1 MINKKI
7 LSCILTLSLIFT
19 SVNLVNIEAS
29 AAIPLDENIIVPE
42 KLDKTDDPLYDPVFD
57 YENSEWKTKYDSIVN
72 SVSNCPEID
81 KLPKIDELVGYVP
94 QSYLS
99 LTQFRQVYGAGN
111 DFILPTVAL
120 TIYITNA
127 SEIDLLAQ
135 LVNNT
140 AENETAVEQGYYSTA
155 SYKLNTFIDYTGTTY
170 VPIGNYTYPFNG
182 TFDGDGYEINNIR
195 LIDNVE
201 TQAIYSSYEYLG
213 VFGYTGSNAVI
224 RNLGITA
231 MTLTA
236 MYVLGG
242 DAAFLCAQ
250 NHGLIENCY
259 VNGKQTSVMTIS
271 NSTAGGI
278 CGENY
283 GTIRGCYADA
293 WIEND
298 VTSGAYSEPQP
309 IATVNHSENGAVVE
323 NCYYIKEAYKS
334 LIIYNSREL
343 LRDSKTAT
351 TNNANI
357 FGWHYTGDE
366 SKINGIGL
374 YYVDFI
380 TNLSSKTGSNFKN
393 GLMQSEQGKYYGYGG
408 LITLETVRNMVGTG
422 SSFNSTYS
430 NNTATSNYN
439 TGSSVYGYNIAIRN
453 SDEWNTYCKLVNGNM
468 PNETAEEQ
476 DFWSHTTIAFYNP
489 DNIETINGKRI
500 EVIDLY
506 ADDEPLGTAEHPFY
520 GVLSS
525 GHKALVRYH
534 LEAHRG
540 GSYTPLVGYNAGSF
554 RMDYV
559 EIVGDNIS
567 QYIDKGI
574 LCDTNTLEFHVDQF
588 VMDNSYRVTGNTNG
602 VNVYATDPHY
612 NELADMNYMNIA
624 LVRTDI
630 NNPNVGRLNIKSGF
644 AYQWYSAEDTT
655 TPAGYNYI
663 PILYTTETQYRSYS
677 YLSCKKQSSTEIEPA
692 LHYGGVTTTLAEY
705 SYSKVNYASTTFTA
719 SSANSINYNYY
730 IIPSIRAYPT
740 LYAPDFVNNKYEVY
754 SDKHLIWL
762 TKYATG
768 QDAVLMNTID
778 MGNYEFTGTPNVGW
792 FNLDGTLVD
801 TSDIC
806 NQIDLGVE
814 TPKCYG
820 ILNLK
825 VNDTKLSTNGT
836 SIGAKNNNIN
846 WSNVYF
852 IGGYFKYG
860 NYLKN
865 NFYNVNDS
873 RWLGNNLYNVHL
885 SMDLIY
891 NSRTSDSRDGSTASN
906 SATLCSFSGNL
917 VLNANNGG
925 KVYPIT
931 YKANRCVNYANIV
944 LRVDGNSYSATGFAY
959 EAHDCVFRGTT
970 EKLANYKVDTFIGIG
985 GISAIGS
992 RLKAD
997 GIYNFNSDTTF
1008 PIYLLTNGGNN
1019 TTVTNCV
1026 FSGTYRVKHTCGA
1039 KIGYILN
1046 CGSNIVCTPTSVFDG
1061 NVAVNSSNG
1070 ECNNMIFLGTIDLYI
1085 VGGTYYMFE
1094 TYSYNLLSY
1103 GTINIHRNP
1112 DDSKFVNIAT
1122 SDKIYNAGITKS
1134 YNTSVSLYLTAWGG
1148 YNRTNVSSIF
1158 ASQVNF
1164 DNDMQGYRFND
1175 TKIYILEGGV
1185 CNLVNYSNIEL
1196 NGNVFIDTL
1205 NLLSSYKNNTTMIN
1219 YGNITC
1225 TGHSCFKF
1233 INIIN
1238 NTYDGA
1244 ISKNF
1249 GNVSLDWA
1257 YYTEI
1262 YCIQTSRLSDN
1273 ISSDTANYGN
1283 ITMNAI
1289 DSNGT
1294 LVAAVGLKNC
1304 KYGINYGDIT
1314 VDYHNYSDI
1323 GTSDRRFAGSLG
1335 GGVNLG
1341 DITVSNMVD
1350 MTSTRDLTVCG
1361 AGNENY
1367 GKLKL
1372 KNISGSKSNIFII
1385 PLFATLNNDRS
1396 YYDYI
1401 YNRLSKCDVVVD
1413 DCDFS
1418 NASLYYYDLYRQSN
1432 IEGNEYALLD
1442 ANVNITNSTFKNLY
1456 VLQGI
1461 TCSTSGTYNIQTLY
1475 SNSFNVRYTNGLI
1488 TNIDNIGHTNIDT
1501 VNVTNIC
1508 NYSGMVNN
1516 NVKDDIGYK
1525 HNNTTVL
1532 FKDCSLKDFTYSGI
1546 SIIGNCTANR
1556 AEWINNSNFTMD
1568 NIELKSAAYIDGIT
1582 SNRSSCT
1589 SNNSNKVEKQSIAN
1603 AYNFST
1609 MNIDV
1614 HGYPIYISGI
1624 SSGSQVCTNANTS
1637 NNIVVNASTINVSND
1652 KDIYICGI
1660 IRNDGA
1666 HTATSYVRNAINCGN
1681 ITATK
1686 TGSGS
1691 NNVKIYGITDK
1702 ASTVQSVENFGNIS
1716 TNATSGEIAAICGDA
1731 TNMCTGWVNYG
1742 SVSNPN
1748 FGSSDISTTVK
1759 TTNDTG
1765 ILGFGINYGVFD
1777 KPLSSNKGE
1786 YHFLVDLSNNKK
1798 TIPNGNN
1805 TFSNDSSITGSSG
1818 KQGKGYNDFEEVINN
1833 TGYPASDDTLT
1844 NYITYDDIEDPEFAF
1859 RYCNPITTSY
1869 ITSTTKQ
1876 WYNGENLFEYT
1887 LNNNTLG
1894 KLDEKVDYFNGDG
1907 GYTLCGVDYSGKLLL
1922 SHELEANLYNN
1933 DTISVENEKDWWSD
1947 YNVNGV
1953 AFDNYINNVLRQR
1966 RTESCAKLYSVDIT
1980 SVEQYETIENNM
1992 QNIQNISMLCPLQA
2006 PINING
2012 STANDNIV
2020 SIIDLY
2026 VLVNT
2031 YKNLEGETVNWT
2043 VNTFGSAD
2051 MNVCLYNNPY
2061 VYNSIADFKTGIE
2074 NMTQNLDTSG
2084 NSEDNTVELQLQ
2096 EVGGITYAIIGY
2108 LKSESN
2114 DFYNILAVRL
2124 HSATT
2129 QPMGWLTSFSY
2140 PYQTVDNAG
2149 TTLEYTQAFNGTKHY
2164 YDETRG
2170 NEVYTGD
2177 GYTITRG
2184 EADGH
2189 TYPIYNM
2196 TVPYIHSTD
2205 GSFSSNSYSR
2215 RITNSG
2221 NITFDFDVQN
2231 ISKFRVDIID
2241 EDGVVYRAVKDCPT
2255 TGISSTDG
2263 TVVIKANAG
2272 DVKGGSSS
2280 SNQLVFY
2287 KVINDEVSSTVLS
2300 MSYNN
2305 DENKNKN
2312 PFYKSGNKNIIVYGT
2327 TDDTFEEIVLFEIN
2341 INKTVS
2347 FENYIKNNELS
2358 RRWFGEENNSL
2369 YTEVEVPISLDNLL
2383 KNFLYDKGI
2392 SVLADKSND
2401 RVVYAQNRDRGNY
2414 TSYPDYVDNFIDITA
2429 EDGSTATYQYRKIFP
2444 DENIFNLSF
2453 INSTSSD
2460 YYTNCTLKNNTIIM
2474 SDYPDFM
2481 YTVVT
2486 DASKISQMNISTRPT
2501 YANNA
2506 KAEMEVEKF
2515 DIFVDG
2521 ELVRTV
2527 STPVNANYTHYG
2539 IYDSTWGIKVRV
2551 GLNSNSNNRRIII
2564 SKDNTVPKA
2573 DLPDEPITI
2582 KPYVKYVL
2590 PDGQIARFEMTGSTF
2605 IKELNPDRQLLATST
2620 SMTMSSSYISEFSNA
2635 EAVNVEYGSYNS
2647 SYSGYVIN
2655 YNVDYTT
2662 LNHLYITDVVEPN
2675 CSSSTVTY
2683 AISPCATLEQ
2693 YVNNEWVQ
2701 VFAAQQDANVYTT
2714 NYNYDQSGLGSGYTY
2729 EYRIVAQDYTT
2740 EDPEKATHITY
2751 FTHSIGATTR
2761 NKTLT
2766 IEFKENDTTTTNLY
2780 NEIINKYGNLSIQVK
2795 NMNAD
2800 QIKMQQTKFYVGAL
2814 SLESNYYKISQGD
2827 YSILVNLPDEYDAKV
2842 KIVGG
2847 SSEGYLQDNP
2857 YVQGKRL
2864 RLPFANSQTIKLEVT
2879 LQIKDVQSTWG
2890 TVRYKSLCKEYNTNY
2905 V

>member
-72 SVSNCPEID
+72 SVSNCPEIA

-127 SEIDLLAQ
+127 SELDLLAQ

-155 SYKLNTFIDYTGTTY
+155 SYKLNTFINYSGTTY
-170 VPIGNYTYPFNG
+170 VPIGNSTYPFNG
-182 TFDGDGYEINNIR
+182 TFDGDGYEINNIQ

-201 TQAIYSSYEYLG
+201 SQAIYSSYEYLG

-250 NHGLIENCY
+250 NHGLIEDCY

-293 WIEND
+293 YIEMD
-298 VTSGAYSEPQP
+298 STSGAYSEPQP
-309 IATVNHSENGAVVE
+309 IATVNHTENGAVVE
-323 NCYYIKEAYKS
+323 NCYYIIETYKS
-334 LIIYNSREL
+334 FIVYNNREL
-343 LRDSKTAT
+343 VRDPKLLT
-351 TNNANI
+351 TNSTNT
-357 FGWHYTGDE
+357 FGWHYTGDD
-366 SKINGIGL
+366 SQINGIGL
-374 YYVDFI
+374 SYTDFV
-380 TNLSSKTGSNFKN
+380 TNLSNKTGSHYKN
-393 GLMQSEQGKYYGYGG
+393 GIITSSQESNHGYGG
-408 LITLETVRNMVGTG
+408 IYKLKDVRNAI
-422 SSFNSTYS
+422 SSCVNFNDAYMNSNAVKNNSSTS
-430 NNTATSNYN
+430 IS
-439 TGSSVYGYNIAIRN
+439 GYTIAISN
-453 SDEWNTYCKLVNGNM
+453 SDEWNEYCRLVNGVV
-468 PNETAEEQ
+468 PNESAEEQ
-476 DFWSHTTIAFYNP
+476 YFWAHSSIIFYTN
-489 DNIETINGKRI
+489 NRETINGKSI

-506 ADDEPLGTAEHPFY
+506 ADDEPLGTSTHPYY
-520 GVLSS
+520 GIISAGRKV
-525 GHKALVRYH
+525 LVRYH
-534 LEAHRG
+534 LDAHRG
-540 GSYTPLVGYNAGSF
+540 GLYTPLIGYNSGEIYF
-554 RMDYV
+554 DYI
-559 EIVGDNIS
+559 EIVGNHIS
-567 QYIDKGI
+567 EYIGEGI
-574 LCDTNTLEFHVDQF
+574 LCDTNTSYFYLYNFIV
-588 VMDNSYRVTGNTNG
+588 DNSYRVTNDNRG
-602 VNVYATDPHY
+602 VNVYANDAHY
-612 NELADMNYMNIA
+612 SELSNMDYAGVY
-624 LVRTDI
+624 LVKNFIRDG
-630 NNPNVGRLNIKSGF
+630 NGRLVVYSGF
-644 AYQWYSAEDTT
+644 AYQWYDANDNT

-663 PILYTTETQYRSYS
+663 PILNNTNTLTGYYNTVEH
-677 YLSCKKQSSTEIEPA
+677 KKQSGEQTP
-692 LHYGGVTTTLAEY
+692 TLCSRITITLTDY
-705 SYSKVNYASTTFTA
+705 TYSKITTGTTQFSATA
-719 SSANSINYNYY
+719 ATSVSGEY
-730 IIPSIRAYPT
+730 IIPTIRAYPT

-778 MGNYEFTGTPNVGW
+778 MDSYTFTGTPNVGW
-792 FNLDGTLVD
+792 FNLDGTLTD

-820 ILNLK
+820 ILNLH
-825 VNDTKLSTNGT
+825 VNDTKLSSNGT
-836 SIGAKNNNIN
+836 SIGQKNNNIN

-852 IGGYFKYG
+852 IGGQFTYG

-865 NFYNVNDS
+865 NFYNVRDS

-891 NSRTSDSRDGSTASN
+891 NSRASDSRDGSTASN

-917 VLNANNGG
+917 VLNANNSG

-931 YKANRCVNYANIV
+931 YTANRCVNYANIV
-944 LRVDGNSYSATGFAY
+944 LRVDNNSYYVTGFAY
-959 EAHDCVFRGTT
+959 EADDCVFRGTT
-970 EKLANYKVDTFIGIG
+970 EKFATYKVDTFISIG
-985 GISAIGS
+985 GISVIGS

-1039 KIGYILN
+1039 GIGYILN
-1046 CGSNIVCTPTSVFDG
+1046 CGSSIVCTPTSVFDG
-1061 NVAVNSSNG
+1061 NIAVNSSNG
-1070 ECNNMIFLGTIDLYI
+1070 DCNNMIFRGTINLYI
-1085 VGGTYYMFE
+1085 VSGTYYMFY

-1112 DDSKFVNIAT
+1112 DDSKFANIST
-1122 SDKIYNAGITKS
+1122 SDKLYNAGITKS
-1134 YNTSVSLYLTAWGG
+1134 YNTEVNLYLTAWGG

-1175 TKIYILEGGV
+1175 TKIYILDGGV

-1205 NLLSSYKNNTTMIN
+1205 TLLSSYVSNTTIIN

-1233 INIIN
+1233 INIII

-1262 YCIQTSRLSDN
+1262 YCIHADILSRN
-1273 ISSDTANYGN
+1273 ISSDTVNYGN

-1294 LVAAVGLKNC
+1294 LVAAVGLRNC

-1323 GTSDRRFAGSLG
+1323 GTSNRIFAGSLG

-1350 MTSTRDLTVCG
+1350 ATSTRELNLYG

-1372 KNISGSKSNIFII
+1372 KNISGSKAGISII
-1385 PLFATLNNDRS
+1385 PLLATLNNDRS

-1413 DCDFS
+1413 NCDFS

-1432 IEGNEYALLD
+1432 IEGIEYALLD

-1456 VLQGI
+1456 LLQGI
-1461 TCSTSGTYNIQTLY
+1461 IYSTSSTDNIQTLY
-1475 SNSFNVRYTNGLI
+1475 NNSFNVRYTNGLS
-1488 TNIDNIGHTNIDT
+1488 TNIDNIGHVNIDNVI
-1501 VNVTNIC
+1501 VNTTC

-1516 NVKDDIGYK
+1516 SVKDDIGYK

-1568 NIELKSAAYIDGIT
+1568 NVELKSAAYIDGIT
-1582 SNRSSCT
+1582 SNRSAST
-1589 SNNSNKVEKQSIAN
+1589 SNNSNKYEKQSVAN

-1614 HGYPIYISGI
+1614 YGYPIYISGI

-1637 NNIVVNASTINVSND
+1637 NNIVVNASTINVSNN

-1660 IRNDGA
+1660 MRNDGA
-1666 HTATSYVRNAINCGN
+1666 HTSTSYIRNAINCGN

-1686 TGSGS
+1686 TGSDS
-1691 NNVKIYGITDK
+1691 STVKIYGITDK

-1731 TNMCTGWVNYG
+1731 TDMCNGWVNYG

-1748 FGSSDISTTVK
+1748 FGSSAISTTVK
-1759 TTNDTG
+1759 TTNNTG

-1798 TIPNGNN
+1798 TIPNGTN

-1833 TGYPASDDTLT
+1833 TGYPVSDDTLT
-1844 NYITYDDIEDPEFAF
+1844 NYITYSDIEDPEFAF

-1876 WYNGENLFEYT
+1876 WYNGENLFEYA
-1887 LNNNTLG
+1887 LESNTLG
-1894 KLDEKVDYFNGDG
+1894 KLNEEVNNFSGNG
-1907 GYTLCGVDYSGKLLL
+1907 GYVLCAVDNTGRLLL
-1922 SHELEANLYNN
+1922 SHDLEANLYNN
-1933 DTISVENEKDWWSD
+1933 DTISVANEKDWWSD
-1947 YNVNGV
+1947 YSVNGV
-1953 AFDNYINNVLRQR
+1953 AFDTYINNVIRQR
-1966 RTESCAKLYSVDIT
+1966 RTESCAKIYEVGIT

-2006 PINING
+2006 PVNVNN
-2012 STANDNIV
+2012 TVANDNIV
-2020 SIIDLY
+2020 SIVDLY

-2031 YKNLEGETVNWT
+2031 YKDIENETIDWAVNIS
-2043 VNTFGSAD
+2043 GSAD
-2051 MNVCLYNNPY
+2051 MKMCLYSSPY
-2061 VYNSIADFKTGIE
+2061 VYNSVADFKTGIE

-2096 EVGGITYAIIGY
+2096 DIGGTTYAIIGY

-2114 DFYNILAVRL
+2114 NFYNILAVRL

-2129 QPMGWLTSFSY
+2129 QPMGWLTSFRY

-2149 TTLEYTQAFNGTKHY
+2149 TTLAYTQAFNGTKHY

-2184 EADGH
+2184 ETDGH

-2205 GSFSSNSYSR
+2205 GLFSNSYNR
-2215 RITNSG
+2215 RITDSG

-2231 ISKFRVDIID
+2231 ISEFRVDIID

-2272 DVKGGSSS
+2272 DIKGGSSLS
-2280 SNQLVFY
+2280 DQLVFY

-2300 MSYNN
+2300 MLYSS
-2305 DENKNKN
+2305 DDNKSRN

-2341 INKTVS
+2341 IVKTAS

-2383 KNFLYDKGI
+2383 VNFLYNKGI

-2401 RVVYAQNRDRGNY
+2401 RVVYAQNRNRGNY

-2429 EDGSTATYQYRKIFP
+2429 EDGSTETYQYRKIFP

-2486 DASKISQMNISTRPT
+2486 DANKISQMNISNTLIPT
-2501 YANNA
+2501 YANNV
-2506 KAEMEVEKF
+2506 KAQMEVEKF

-2527 STPVNANYTHYG
+2527 STPFNENNTHNG
-2539 IYDSTWGIKVRV
+2539 IYDNVWGISARV
-2551 GLNSNSNNRRIII
+2551 IANNYSNNRRIVI

-2590 PDGQIARFEMTGSTF
+2590 PDGQVARFEMTGSTF

-2620 SMTMSSSYISEFSNA
+2620 SMTMASSYISEFSNT

-2655 YNVDYTT
+2655 YGVDYTT

-2714 NYNYDQSGLGSGYTY
+2714 NYNYNQSGLGSGYTY

-2766 IEFKENDTTTTNLY
+2766 IEFKENDTTTINLY

-2800 QIKMQQTKFYVGAL
+2800 QIKMQQTKFYVGTL

-2827 YSILVNLPDEYDAKV
+2827 YSILVNLPDEYDARV

-2879 LQIKDVQSTWG
+2879 LQRKEVQSTWG
-2890 TVRYKSLCKEYNTNY
+2890 IVRYKSLCREYNTNY